1 MTRPITRRDLL
12 ERAALGGAAL
22 TIPGFLAACGGS
34 GGIEGSG
41 SATATGAAG
50 PTDTTLAQTLRMSNW
65 PLYIDIDEKTKKRPT
80 LDQFTSDTGVKVDY
94 VEDVND
100 NDEWFGK
107 NRAALSQGK
116 AVDRDITVL
125 TDWMAGRMVRLGY
138 VEKLN
143 KDAIPNMANL
153 VETLASPSFDPNRE
167 YTLPWQSGMT
177 GIGYDPNK
185 AGEITSIQQLLE
197 DPKLKGKVT
206 FLTEM
211 PDSMGLTLQLDGA
224 DPSKFTQAQFDKAI
238 GRLQKAVD
246 SGQIRQF
253 TGNDYS
259 GMLAKGDIWACV
271 AWSGDMVQLQLD
283 NPTLKFAIPESGG
296 MIWTDNMM
304 IPTGGD
310 VFTASTFMNYVY
322 DPKVA
327 AQIEAY
333 VNYICPVKGAK
344 EEAAKLDAELA
355 ANQLIFPDDATLA
368 KVKIFDAKAAD
379 DPKYKEQFQAVVGA

>member
-1 MTRPITRRDLL
+1 MRPLTRRDLL
-12 ERAALGGAAL
+12 ERATLGGAAL

-41 SATATGAAG
+41 ATTAAG
-50 PTDTTLAQTLRMSNW
+50 TAGPADTTLAGTLRMSNW
-65 PLYIDIDEKTKKRPT
+65 PLYIDIDEKTKTRPT
-80 LDQFTSDTGVKVDY
+80 LDQFTEETGVKVDY
-94 VEDVND
+94 IEDVND

-107 NRAALSQGK
+107 NRAALSQGQSI
-116 AVDRDITVL
+116 DRDITVL

-138 VEKLN
+138 VEKLD
-143 KDAIPNMANL
+143 KSTIPNASNL
-153 VETLASPSFDPNRE
+153 VPTLASPSFDPNRE

-177 GIGYDPNK
+177 GIGLDPDR
-185 AGEITSIQQLLE
+185 AGDVTSIEQLLE

-211 PDSMGLTLQLDGA
+211 PDTMGLLLQLDGA
-224 DPSKFTQAQFDKAI
+224 NPSDFTSAQWDKAI
-238 GRLQKAVD
+238 ARLQKAVD

-259 GMLAKGDIWACV
+259 GLLAKGDIWACV

-283 NPTLKFAIPESGG
+283 NPKLKFNIPESGG

-310 VFTASTFMNYVY
+310 VFTASTFMNFVY
-322 DPKVA
+322 DPKIA

-333 VNYICPVKGAK
+333 VNYICPVSGAK
-344 EEAAKLDAELA
+344 EEAAKLDPELA
-355 ANQLIFPDDATLA
+355 SNQLIFPDDAALGQ
-368 KVKIFDAKAAD
+368 VKIFNAEAAD
-379 DPKYKEQFQAVVGA
+379 DPKYKEQFQAVIGA

>member
-1 MTRPITRRDLL
+1 MRPLTRRDLL

-22 TIPGFLAACGGS
+22 SVPGFLAACGGS

-41 SATATGAAG
+41 ATTAAG
-50 PTDTTLAQTLRMSNW
+50 TAGPADTTLADTLRMSNW

-80 LDQFTSDTGVKVDY
+80 LDQFTADTGVKVDY
-94 VEDVND
+94 IEDVND

-107 NRAALSQGK
+107 NRAALSQGQSI
-116 AVDRDITVL
+116 DRDITVL
-125 TDWMAGRMVRLGY
+125 TDWMAGRMIRLGY
-138 VEKLN
+138 VEKLD
-143 KDAIPNMANL
+143 KSAIPNASNL
-153 VETLASPSFDPNRE
+153 VDTLSSPSFDPNRE

-177 GIGYDPNK
+177 GIGLDPDR
-185 AGEITSIQQLLE
+185 AGEVNSIEQLLE

-211 PDSMGLTLQLDGA
+211 PDTMGLLLQLDGA
-224 DPSKFTQAQFDKAI
+224 DPGDFTSAQWDAAI
-238 GRLQKAVD
+238 ARLQKAVD

-259 GMLAKGDIWACV
+259 GLLAKGDIWACV

-283 NPTLKFAIPESGG
+283 NPNLQFTIPESGG

-310 VFTASTFMNYVY
+310 VLTASTFMNFVY

-333 VNYICPVKGAK
+333 VNYICPVSGAK
-344 EEAAKLDAELA
+344 EEAAKLDPELA
-355 ANQLIFPDDATLA
+355 SNQLIFPDDAALGQ
-368 KVKIFDAKAAD
+368 VKIFNAEAAD
-379 DPKYKEQFQAVVGA
+379 DPKYKEQFQAVIGA